1 VDESSIPHLT
11 EVVELVRGAGAGPEL
26 QAAALLHD
34 FVEDTGVGVD
44 AIERGFGKRVAQI
57 VAAMT
62 EDESIDDYAE
72 RKAEHRERARAAG
85 EEVALLFV
93 ADKLSNIRRM
103 KRGAKEPD
111 PKKVAHYRATLET
124 MRAAYPGLSLLD
136 ELEAELAPGTRDPAS
151 ARSINSA

>member
-1 VDESSIPHLT
+1 MDESSIAHLT
-11 EVVELVRGAGAGPEL
+11 EVVELVRSAGAGPDL

-34 FVEDTGVGVD
+34 LVEDTGVSLEQ
-44 AIERGFGKRVAQI
+44 IERGFGARVAEI

-62 EDESIDDYAE
+62 EDESIGDYAA
-72 RKAEHRERARAAG
+72 RKAEHRQRARDAG

-103 KRGAKEPD
+103 KRGQKDPEPE
-111 PKKVAHYRATLET
+111 KVAHYEATLAT
-124 MRAAYPGLSLLD
+124 MRAAYPELPLLD
-136 ELEAELAPGTRDPAS
+136 ELEAELVPGARERAS